1 MKNLPVFSVA
11 TASFF
16 SSNVSLAQ
24 SGNMMDG
31 GMWGR
36 SWMGG
41 GYWLLIVLC
50 IAVIGLV
57 AWIITKK

>member
-1 MKNLPVFSVA
+1 MKNLPVFSVG
-11 TASFF
+11 TASFL
-16 SSNVSLAQ
+16 SSNASLAQ

-31 GMWGR
+31 GMWGG
-36 SWMGG
+36 SWMAG

-57 AWIITKK
+57 SWIITKK